1 MSKTKA
7 AIVASV
13 AIVAGLAVA
22 IPATAQEGDL
32 NCGDPGT
39 FHNMPVDPNNDPNN
53 LDADDDGIGCE
64 DPSVFDGGTE
74 APPADTG
81 GTAEPAEPV
90 EEDPDFTG

>member
-32 NCGDPGT
+32 DCGDPGT
-39 FHNMPVDPNNDPNN
+39 SHNMPVEIGNDPHG
-53 LDADDDGIGCE
+53 LDDDQDGIGCE
-64 DPSVFDGGTE
+64 DPSAFDGGTE

-81 GTAEPAEPV
+81 GSAEPAEPV
-90 EEDPDFTG
+90 EEEPDFTG